1 MSDMTID
8 KCKLDA
14 QLKWNEVDV
23 HLQKLDDAI
32 TTINDTLVQHSEKI
46 EDTQE
51 LSTSVSV
58 LANNMKQMLE
68 EQQKQGV
75 RIQTLEQKPAKRWD
89 MVVDKIILLAVA
101 AVVAYIATQVGL

>member
-1 MSDMTID
+1 MSDVNID
-8 KCKLDA
+8 KCKLEA
-14 QLKWNEVDV
+14 QVKWSEVDV

-32 TTINDTLVQHSEKI
+32 GNINDILTQHTEKI

-51 LSTSVSV
+51 LSSSVSV

-68 EQQKQGV
+68 EQQKMGV